1 MELNRRAQTWRALL
15 DMLELIVIIDD
26 DEDVLA
32 AMEGLVETFGYRTAA
47 FSSASA
53 FLTSNAINEAR
64 GLIVDV
70 HMPQMSGIELFHK
83 LVATG
88 YVMPA
93 IFISADPNP
102 KIKKQLLEQGA
113 IAHLA
118 KPVQTETLRASLHMV
133 MRSEPRSGSHDNHGR
148 VCSTGNSHRDQIGK

>member
-1 MELNRRAQTWRALL
+1 MELNQRAKTRRALL
-15 DMLELIVIIDD
+15 DMLELVAIIDD

-47 FSSASA
+47 FSSANA

-93 IFISADPNP
+93 IFIAADPNP

-118 KPVQTETLRASLHMV
+118 KPVQTETLRASLHMAV
-133 MRSEPRSGSHDNHGR
+133 RPVPRSGSHDNQGR
-148 VCSTGNSHRDQIGK
+148 VCSIGNSHRNQIGK

>member
-1 MELNRRAQTWRALL
+1 MELNQRAKNMEALL
-15 DMLELIVIIDD
+15 DMLELIVIVDD
-26 DEDVLA
+26 DENVLA

-47 FSSASA
+47 FSSANA
-53 FLTSNAINEAR
+53 FLASNAINEAR

-70 HMPQMSGIELFHK
+70 HMPQMSGIELFHR

-102 KIKKQLLEQGA
+102 KTKKQLLEQGA

-118 KPVQTETLRASLHMV
+118 KPIQTETLRASLHMA
-133 MRSEPRSGSHDNHGR
+133 MRPAPRSGSHDDHG
-148 VCSTGNSHRDQIGK
+148 